1 MVNKIG
7 PPLASSANCKEVAM
21 NPLEKAFAAQEHTKI
36 QEEFRYA
43 YYTCVRPATS
53 QIHHVSIGKDIHEV
67 YVKQSDLAWDCRK
80 GRYEFYDNHF
90 GGQPIEAKVVKYCKF
105 GSGQKAL
112 EKALGVNTDGNRI
125 KIVNYRLN

>member
-1 MVNKIG
+1 
-7 PPLASSANCKEVAM
+7 M

-36 QEEFRYA
+36 QPEFPYA

-67 YVKQSDLAWDCRK
+67 FVKQSELSWDCTK
-80 GRYEFYDNHF
+80 GWYEFYDNHP
-90 GGQPIEAKVVKYCKF
+90 GGYPIEAKVVKYCKF

-112 EKALGVNTDGNRI
+112 EKALGINTDGKWFKNI
-125 KIVNYRLN
+125 NCNPK